1 MIIRPEK
8 PYHAPRVEA
17 LLDEAFGPARY
28 AKTAYRLRDG
38 VAPVRDLSFIVK
50 DGLDLVGTLRF
61 WPITVAEKTP
71 ALLLGPIAI
80 LTDRKSQGIGSQL
93 MRHGLSQARM
103 LGHELV
109 LLVGDLDYYKR
120 FGFTRTPCLDLTLP
134 GPVDTDR
141 WLGLELVP
149 GASEGLSGMVCR
161 HGSTVAEMEALAHR
175 PLQAVAG
182 DLRFSAE

>member
-17 LLDEAFGPARY
+17 LLDEAFGPARF

-50 DGLDLVGTLRF
+50 DGLSLVGTLRF
-61 WPITVAEKTP
+61 WPVTVAETTP

-93 MRHGLSQARM
+93 MRHGLAQARAQ
-103 LGHELV
+103 GHKLV

-120 FGFTRTPCLDLTLP
+120 FGFTRTPCLDLDLP
-134 GPVDTDR
+134 GPVDADR

-161 HGSTVAEMEALAHR
+161 DGSTVAEMEALSAL
-175 PLQAVAG
+175 PFDAVAG
-182 DLRFSAE
+182 DPRYAAE